1 MQLKRSDLL
10 RHVEQMSHDKNIKR
24 EAIFDGIEAAIQL
37 AAQKHFGEESNVVV
51 NIDRESGEI
60 TLFKDGEQIEPTV
73 VGRIAAQAAKN
84 VMIQKIREAE
94 STAVF
99 NEYTAQK
106 GELVNGEVRRHE
118 SGAAIIAIGRTEA
131 ILPKGEQIP
140 GETYHVNDRVKA
152 VILEVKKSGQRVKI
166 VLSRTHADFVRRLF
180 ENEIPEIKDRII
192 EIKAVSR
199 EAGHRTKIAVSSI
212 DLKVDCVGACVG
224 VRGSRIKNIV
234 DELGGER
241 IDIVRWNDSLQV
253 MIPNALQPA
262 EIEEV
267 FLYPRPGRAI
277 VLVREDQLSLAI
289 GRRGQ
294 NVRLA
299 SKLVGWDIEIM
310 THDELNESIEK
321 AEMWFR
327 AIPNVTDEMVEAF
340 IEEGFMSYD
349 DLSFCDPVEMV
360 EFAGVT
366 PDQAEEIVDFAEQAA
381 ERLEQGE
388 EVEGLETGEEIG
400 QSETE
405 AGPIEAST
413 ETGGHEASA
422 GEAAAA
428 SGEHLESEPE
438 TTDADIAEQ
447 QVVSDPSDQEAGSE
461 PVSWEGSPEST
472 SGHPGPDEIGP
483 PRETSSSSTTEANAA
498 ASVGALSAD
507 SPATPEEAKTS

>member
-1 MQLKRSDLL
+1 MQRMLKRSDLL
-10 RHVEQMSHDKNIKR
+10 RLVDQMGHDKNINR

-37 AAQKHFGEESNVVV
+37 AAQKHFGEETPVEVR
-51 NIDRESGEI
+51 IDRDSGEI
-60 TLFKDGEQIEPTV
+60 TLFKGGEQIDPKV
-73 VGRIAAQAAKN
+73 VGRIAAQSAKN

-99 NEYTAQK
+99 SEYTAQK
-106 GELVNGEVRRHE
+106 GELVSGEVRRHE
-118 SGAAIIAIGRTEA
+118 AGAAIIALGRTEA

-192 EIKAVSR
+192 EIKAVAR

-321 AEMWFR
+321 AESWFR
-327 AIPNVTDEMVEAF
+327 AIPGITDDLVEAF

-349 DLSFCDPVEMV
+349 DLSFCDPVEMT
-360 EFAGVT
+360 EFTDAT
-366 PDQAEEIVDFAEQAA
+366 PEQAEEIIDFAEQAA

-388 EVEGLETGEEIG
+388 EIEGVETREEVGVDETAGGEGGE
-400 QSETE
+400 SVLADSAEVD
-405 AGPIEAST
+405 AGVEST
-413 ETGGHEASA
+413 AEASA
-422 GEAAAA
+422 GEPTADEAEVVVAESPGA
-428 SGEHLESEPE
+428 VVPATDAEAQGEADADAGESE
-438 TTDADIAEQ
+438 TDADA
-447 QVVSDPSDQEAGSE
+447 
-461 PVSWEGSPEST
+461 SPPT
-472 SGHPGPDEIGP
+472 
-483 PRETSSSSTTEANAA
+483 AA
-498 ASVGALSAD
+498 AE
-507 SPATPEEAKTS
+507 ATEPQPQ